1 MDQSRRRCN
10 TSGIAAGIALPLGLN
25 QVSDSEPSVLTEY
38 TCIFYYFLELFWI
51 IRFWNDGNCFGDPK
65 RFVSS
70 RFYWS
75 MVVSAG
81 WLPVLLASLLEDLCV
96 FSCRQFEL
104 QYTFCPFFFCFRN
117 FFISHYFSICR
128 AVHKMARK
136 LSVSSNSLN
145 QSFFRN
151 WQVWQNW
158 WGTVAACIV
167 HYSTCMDM
175 SISVYV
181 CKQAAAFG
189 KHEQCRLSLE
199 LLNVAKLSHFIE
211 LFYLICHWGPLMH
224 VPSMCHIWA
233 VKW

>member
-1 MDQSRRRCN
+1 MEIVLATPRDLYRRDFTEVWSFLQGGYRCCLLSCLRICVFFPADNLSCN
-10 TSGIAAGIALPLGLN
+10 THSAL
-25 QVSDSEPSVLTEY
+25 
-38 TCIFYYFLELFWI
+38 
-51 IRFWNDGNCFGDPK
+51 
-65 RFVSS
+65 
-70 RFYWS
+70 
-75 MVVSAG
+75 
-81 WLPVLLASLLEDLCV
+81 
-96 FSCRQFEL
+96 
-104 QYTFCPFFFCFRN
+104 FFCFRN

>member
-81 WLPVLLASLLEDLCV
+81 WLPVLLAFLLEDLCV

-104 QYTFCPFFFCFRN
+104 QYTFCPFFFASAISLSPIISQFVAR
-117 FFISHYFSICR
+117 FIKWLVSLVFHQTAWTKVFSETGR
-128 AVHKMARK
+128 YDKTGEELLQLV
-136 LSVSSNSLN
+136 L
-145 QSFFRN
+145 F
-151 WQVWQNW
+151 
-158 WGTVAACIV
+158 TIV
-167 HYSTCMDM
+167 HAWTCQSLCMCASKRQLLGSM
-175 SISVYV
+175 SSV
-181 CKQAAAFG
+181 G
-189 KHEQCRLSLE
+189 S
-199 LLNVAKLSHFIE
+199 
-211 LFYLICHWGPLMH
+211 P
-224 VPSMCHIWA
+224 
-233 VKW
+233 